1 VRTTA
6 LIAAFIPGA
15 SPPLVTTP
23 IVFKYHH
30 HHFYKNLKQLLTSKI
45 NGLFYSTSLE
55 GMNMEKTPIV
65 VLVTASSKEEAEK
78 IVRRLLKERLI
89 ACANIIGPVQSLF
102 WWQGKIDEA
111 QEHLILM
118 KTRKDLFSKLS
129 EKVKALHSY
138 QIPEIIAVPI
148 VEGFKPYMEWLE
160 SSLKIDDD
168 VKCQSI

>member
-1 VRTTA
+1 MKEHYI
-6 LIAAFIPGA
+6 IAIT
-15 SPPLVTTP
+15 TTP
-23 IVFKYHH
+23 S
-30 HHFYKNLKQLLTSKI
+30 KN
-45 NGLFYSTSLE
+45 
-55 GMNMEKTPIV
+55 
-65 VLVTASSKEEAEK
+65 EAEK
-78 IVRRLLKERLI
+78 IAKILLEERLI

-138 QIPEIIAVPI
+138 QIPEVIAVPI

-160 SSLKIDDD
+160 SSLRTNP
-168 VKCQSI
+168 

>member
-1 VRTTA
+1 MKEHYI
-6 LIAAFIPGA
+6 IAIT
-15 SPPLVTTP
+15 TTP
-23 IVFKYHH
+23 S
-30 HHFYKNLKQLLTSKI
+30 KN
-45 NGLFYSTSLE
+45 
-55 GMNMEKTPIV
+55 
-65 VLVTASSKEEAEK
+65 EAEK
-78 IVRRLLKERLI
+78 IAKTLLEERLI

-160 SSLKIDDD
+160 SSLRTNP
-168 VKCQSI
+168 

>member
-1 VRTTA
+1 MKEHYI
-6 LIAAFIPGA
+6 IAIT
-15 SPPLVTTP
+15 TTP
-23 IVFKYHH
+23 S
-30 HHFYKNLKQLLTSKI
+30 KN
-45 NGLFYSTSLE
+45 
-55 GMNMEKTPIV
+55 
-65 VLVTASSKEEAEK
+65 EAEK
-78 IVRRLLKERLI
+78 IAKTLLEERLI

-138 QIPEIIAVPI
+138 QIPEVIAVPI

-160 SSLKIDDD
+160 SSLRTNP
-168 VKCQSI
+168 